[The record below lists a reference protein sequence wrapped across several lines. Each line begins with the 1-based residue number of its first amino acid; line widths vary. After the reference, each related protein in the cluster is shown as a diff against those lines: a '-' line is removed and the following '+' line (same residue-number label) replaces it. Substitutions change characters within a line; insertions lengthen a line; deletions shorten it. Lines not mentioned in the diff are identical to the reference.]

1 MNTATKQAKDL
12 KAGDVIVTG
21 AAIGNL
27 TVDADACQF
36 NHSVKV
42 SVLTA
47 AGDYM
52 RRTYGTAE
60 VVTVAR

>member
-1 MNTATKQAKDL
+1 MNNAKQAKDL

-27 TVDADACQF
+27 TVDSDACQF
-36 NHSVKV
+36 SHSVKV

-47 AGDYM
+47 SGDYM
-52 RRTYGTAE
+52 RRTYSAAE
-60 VVTVAR
+60 TVNVAR